1 MNLPIYRDL
10 FRLNATLLKDVE
22 NIPKIHRY
30 TIGNRIID
38 SALNSLQSLQRA
50 YDSST
55 HLERLHEISIMLS
68 ELELLSTYL
77 RLANETKII
86 SLKRATHLFDSL
98 DVFEAVTHAS
108 LFQQKEDWKQR
119 LEDFF
124 KIEL

>member
-38 SALNSLQSLQRA
+38 SALNALQSLQRA

-55 HLERLHEISIMLS
+55 HLERLHEISNMLS

-86 SLKRATHLFDSL
+86 SLKRATHLFVELSGIKKQLSGWKRATKEKL
-98 DVFEAVTHAS
+98 D
-108 LFQQKEDWKQR
+108 
-119 LEDFF
+119 
-124 KIEL
+124 